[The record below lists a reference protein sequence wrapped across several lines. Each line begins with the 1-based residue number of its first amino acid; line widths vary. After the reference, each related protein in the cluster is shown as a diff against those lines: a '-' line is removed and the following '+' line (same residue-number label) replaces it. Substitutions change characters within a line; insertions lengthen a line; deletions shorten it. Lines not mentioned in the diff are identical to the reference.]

1 MIELDGIADAEAALD
16 AAANVAKS
24 GSLPR
29 DPPMMGLELVILPTD
44 DTRPPVLLLLPVLP
58 IVVLDLD
65 DLDPL
70 SLCDEEDDDVDE
82 DGSLS

>member
-1 MIELDGIADAEAALD
+1 MIELDGIDDAEALD

-29 DPPMMGLELVILPTD
+29 DPPMMGLELVIFPTD

-58 IVVLDLD
+58 NVVLDLD